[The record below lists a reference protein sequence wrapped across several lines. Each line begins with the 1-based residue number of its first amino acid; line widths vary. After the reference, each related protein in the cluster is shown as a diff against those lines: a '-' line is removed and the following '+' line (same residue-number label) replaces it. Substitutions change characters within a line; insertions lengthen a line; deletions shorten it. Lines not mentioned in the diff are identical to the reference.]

1 MSFSNCQ
8 FFIMLEYKESKFK
21 IAFLKV
27 DEYGVRAKNF
37 CEFRFQ
43 AFVYS

>member
-8 FFIMLEYKESKFK
+8 FFIMLEYKESEFK
-21 IAFLKV
+21 ITFLKV
-27 DEYGVRAKNF
+27 DEYDAQAKNF
-37 CEFRFQ
+37 CGFHFQ